1 MSFFSR
7 NWKIKLW
14 NPRMDTKGIWVESF
28 SNSNIDII
36 AKFLYFFGSDYYFI
50 ESQLI
55 SCVESWISVNHSIQD
70 FHCLMRFLKSI
81 LDLSV
86 KFQFL
91 VNDDAKTFQIRWRV
105 ELMCTTFKRSV
116 MRDLSN
122 NKHRLS
128 VFSFSHIFHFLKH
141 LKINIEGKFP
151 MKIILFLIKDIIM
164 PNVGNIPIKIIL
176 YFLILKQT
184 TCFKFSI

>member
-55 SCVESWISVNHSIQD
+55 SCVESWISVKHSIQD

-86 KFQFL
+86 KFQLSFSFL
-91 VNDDAKTFQIRWRV
+91 SIMMQRHF
-105 ELMCTTFKRSV
+105 
-116 MRDLSN
+116 
-122 NKHRLS
+122 RLDEES
-128 VFSFSHIFHFLKH
+128 SSCVPHLNFLLWGICRILLLIINIAWVFSHSAI
-141 LKINIEGKFP
+141 
-151 MKIILFLIKDIIM
+151 
-164 PNVGNIPIKIIL
+164 
-176 YFLILKQT
+176 
-184 TCFKFSI
+184 FSIFWNTWKLI

>member
-86 KFQFL
+86 MFQFL
-91 VNDDAKTFQIRWRV
+91 VNDDAKTWQIRWRV
-105 ELMCTTFKRSV
+105 ELMCTTFKLSV
-116 MRDLSN
+116 MRDFRILLLIIN
-122 NKHRLS
+122 IAW
-128 VFSFSHIFHFLKH
+128 VFSHSAI
-141 LKINIEGKFP
+141 
-151 MKIILFLIKDIIM
+151 
-164 PNVGNIPIKIIL
+164 
-176 YFLILKQT
+176 
-184 TCFKFSI
+184 FSIFWNTWKLI